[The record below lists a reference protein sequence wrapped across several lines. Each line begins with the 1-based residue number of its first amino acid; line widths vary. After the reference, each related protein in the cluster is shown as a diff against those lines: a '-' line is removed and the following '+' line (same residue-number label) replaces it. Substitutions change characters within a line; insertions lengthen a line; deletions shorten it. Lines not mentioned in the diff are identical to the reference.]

1 MKSARQIRSE
11 LLAALSQLSSLRP
24 EWRLGQT
31 LANIATT
38 AGRLDPGAIWDLE
51 DEEAL
56 TAAKT
61 LIEQCCDDESIAVG
75 PNAAPQNS
83 GG

>member
-1 MKSARQIRSE
+1 MTTTETCRQE
-11 LLAALSQLSSLRP
+11 LLEALSQLSQIRP

-31 LANIATT
+31 FANLATT
-38 AGRLDPGAIWDLE
+38 AERLEPGDVWDLE

-61 LIEQCCDDESIAVG
+61 LIAEYSQAESVTQQ
-75 PNAAPQNS
+75 PS
-83 GG
+83 STLRE